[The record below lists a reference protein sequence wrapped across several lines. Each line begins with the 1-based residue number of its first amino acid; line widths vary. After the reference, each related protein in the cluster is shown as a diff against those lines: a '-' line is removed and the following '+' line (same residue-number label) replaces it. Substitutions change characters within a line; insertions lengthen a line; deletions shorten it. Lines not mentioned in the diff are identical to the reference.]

1 MLGYGGAVKGRPGGR
16 GGGGALEG
24 QVAYLGREL
33 EEQVVGEGRLDK
45 QVVGAVAR
53 GTGLEVAKEG
63 RWGSCG
69 SGGGLKEGGRVRR
82 AREIGERV

>member
-1 MLGYGGAVKGRPGGR
+1 MR
-16 GGGGALEG
+16 GALEG

-53 GTGLEVAKEG
+53 GTGFGGREG
-63 RWGSCG
+63 ARGSKGGKVRW
-69 SGGGLKEGGRVRR
+69 LWERRVRR